1 MPVLNASTLTLDQV
15 YQYLKFQEIS
25 YGAFKSLLQLE
36 PLSEFEISELT
47 QIRNDFKNYLNDGKV
62 LEGMVMA
69 LTVMPLLRLAGF
81 YRAPIKMRMEQ
92 EIDRINIED
101 EDISIT
107 GRLDLICINKNR
119 PAINDIAFWILAI
132 EAKNTSISAS
142 EGLPQLL
149 TYAYKSLEQQKSLW
163 GLTTNGVYYEFFYI
177 QQNPQNVASPT
188 YQPLPS
194 LHLMEPESSE
204 KLLQV
209 LKAICK
215 LQNSVGNLSAAI

>member
-36 PLSEFEISELT
+36 PLSEFEISELN

-149 TYAYKSLEQQKSLW
+149 TYAYKSLEPQKSVW

-177 QQNPQNVASPT
+177 QQNPQNASSPT

-204 KLLQV
+204 K
-209 LKAICK
+209 
-215 LQNSVGNLSAAI
+215 

>member
-1 MPVLNASTLTLDQV
+1 MTVLNASTLNLDQV
-15 YQYLKFQEIS
+15 YQYLHFEKLS
-25 YGAFKSLLQLE
+25 YNSFKHLLQLE
-36 PLSEFEISELT
+36 RLSESEIDELN
-47 QIRNDFKNYLNDGKV
+47 QIRADFENYLNDGKV

-69 LTVMPLLRLAGF
+69 LAVLPLLRLAGF
-81 YRAPIKMRMEQ
+81 YRSPIKMRMEQ
-92 EIDRINIED
+92 EIERIYIED

-107 GRLDLICINKNR
+107 GRLDLICVSRSR
-119 PAINDIAFWILAI
+119 PKSTDIPFWVLVV
-132 EAKNTSISAS
+132 ESKNTSISPS

-149 TYAYKSLEQQKSLW
+149 TYTYKSLEQQRSAW
-163 GLTTNGVYYEFFYI
+163 GLTTNGVYFEFIYVENRADNHQETNQEI
-177 QQNPQNVASPT
+177 HPT

-215 LQNSVGNLSAAI
+215 LQNSL